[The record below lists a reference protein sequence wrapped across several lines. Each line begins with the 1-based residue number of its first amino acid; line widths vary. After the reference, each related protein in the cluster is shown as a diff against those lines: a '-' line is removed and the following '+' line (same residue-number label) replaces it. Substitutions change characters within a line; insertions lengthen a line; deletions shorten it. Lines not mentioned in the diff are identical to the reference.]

1 MKKILTLVLALC
13 MLSSYAFA
21 EDLIEN
27 IDLEPGFP
35 VVKEPVSVTIALV
48 PTSSAVDFQVEQNW
62 MTEYINRNSGLD
74 IEWMVIDATAA
85 TERIPLMLNSGDM
98 PDAILG
104 HGFQANDIA
113 QYGASE
119 GMFYPVN
126 ELLDYMPIFS
136 AFLEENPAVR
146 EGITTPDGN
155 IYGFP
160 ALNNIYSYAARFF
173 IDQTWL
179 DRVGLENPTT
189 LEEFKNMLIA
199 FRDEDANGNGDPDDE
214 IPWGGSW
221 SGAYAERDPIF
232 YALGYAASGNLAVD
246 HNKEN
251 PDIVFVPYEA
261 QYKDYLLYMNDL
273 WNEGLL
279 DPDMFTQAETQ
290 VQADVLEGTIGF
302 CAMSAPYVYA
312 PETKDNW
319 VAINAMSKEEGG
331 LRIYPAAN
339 PVYIPAF
346 MVLNAD
352 CEEEVAA
359 ALAALA
365 DEMYSVE
372 WYGWSMYG
380 PEAGSELDY
389 FGTGHYVEDGVIKYN
404 MPDDV
409 TNEWSF
415 RCTYL
420 TIWNL
425 PGFNSLQYDPYYQLY
440 AEQFPDTQLGQLF
453 ATGNYFEDWQPNFI
467 ETTSPTMRRASRP
480 STSPRMTWTA
490 STRFRPRW
498 TTMLPPWKPSSSPAR
513 SPSRMSTT
521 TSSPR
526 WKNMVCRSMSSSIT
540 ATMAANPGVYSAPV
554 SRL

>member
-467 ETTSPTMRRASRP
+467 ETYQPYYAEGIPTFYFTEDDLDRINTLQTPLDDYVASMEAKFI
-480 STSPRMTWTA
+480 TGEI
-490 STRFRPRW
+490 
-498 TTMLPPWKPSSSPAR
+498 
-513 SPSRMSTT
+513 
-521 TSSPR
+521 
-526 WKNMVCRSMSSSIT
+526 SIEDEYDNFV
-540 ATMAANPGVYSAPV
+540 ATLEEYGVQEYVELYNSYYGG
-554 SRL
+554 

>member
-35 VVKEPVSVTIALV
+35 VVQEPVSVTIALV
-48 PTSSAVDFQVEQNW
+48 PQGSAVDFQVEQNW

-74 IEWMVIDATAA
+74 IEWMVIDSTAA
-85 TERIPLMLNSGDM
+85 SERIPLMLNSGDM

-104 HGFQANDIA
+104 HAFQANDIA
-113 QYGASE
+113 QYGTSE

-146 EGITTPDGN
+146 EGITTTDGN

-179 DRVGLENPTT
+179 DRLGLENPTT

-221 SGAYAERDPIF
+221 SGASAERDLIF

-279 DPDMFTQAETQ
+279 DPDMFTQSETQ
-290 VQADVLEGTIGF
+290 VQATVLEGTIGF
-302 CAMSAPYVYA
+302 CAMSAPYVYV

-352 CEEEVAA
+352 CDEEVAA

-404 MPDDV
+404 MPDDM
-409 TNEWSF
+409 TDEWSF

-420 TIWNL
+420 TIWDL

-467 ETTSPTMRRASRP
+467 ETYQPYYAESIPTFYFAEDDLDRINTLQTPLDDYVASMEAKFI
-480 STSPRMTWTA
+480 TGEI
-490 STRFRPRW
+490 
-498 TTMLPPWKPSSSPAR
+498 
-513 SPSRMSTT
+513 
-521 TSSPR
+521 
-526 WKNMVCRSMSSSIT
+526 SIEDEYDNFV
-540 ATMAANPGVYSAPV
+540 ATLEEYGVQEYVELYNSYYGG
-554 SRL
+554 

>member
-48 PTSSAVDFQVEQNW
+48 PQGSAVDFQVEQNW

-74 IEWMVIDATAA
+74 IEWMVIDSTAA
-85 TERIPLMLNSGDM
+85 SERIPLMLNSGDM

-104 HGFQANDIA
+104 HAFQANDLA
-113 QYGASE
+113 QYGTSE

-146 EGITTPDGN
+146 EGITTTDGN

-179 DRVGLENPTT
+179 DRLGLENPTT

-221 SGAYAERDPIF
+221 SGASAERDLIF

-279 DPDMFTQAETQ
+279 DPDMFTQSETQ
-290 VQADVLEGTIGF
+290 VQATVLEGTIGF
-302 CAMSAPYVYA
+302 CAMSAPYVYV

-352 CEEEVAA
+352 CDEEVAA

-404 MPDDV
+404 MPDDM
-409 TNEWSF
+409 TDEWSF

-420 TIWNL
+420 TIWDL

-467 ETTSPTMRRASRP
+467 ETYQPYYAESIPTFYFAEDDLDRINTLQTPLDDYVASMEAKFI
-480 STSPRMTWTA
+480 TGEI
-490 STRFRPRW
+490 
-498 TTMLPPWKPSSSPAR
+498 
-513 SPSRMSTT
+513 
-521 TSSPR
+521 
-526 WKNMVCRSMSSSIT
+526 SIEDEYDNFV
-540 ATMAANPGVYSAPV
+540 ATLEEYGVQEYVELYNSYYGG
-554 SRL
+554 

>member
-48 PTSSAVDFQVEQNW
+48 PQSSAVDFQVEQNW

-85 TERIPLMLNSGDM
+85 SERIPLMLNSGDM

-104 HGFQANDIA
+104 HGFYANDIA

-146 EGITTPDGN
+146 EGITTTDGN

-179 DRVGLENPTT
+179 DRLGLENPTT

-221 SGAYAERDPIF
+221 SGASAERDLIF

-279 DPDMFTQAETQ
+279 DPDMFTQSETQ
-290 VQADVLEGTIGF
+290 VQATVLEGTIGF
-302 CAMSAPYVYA
+302 CAMSAPYVYV

-352 CEEEVAA
+352 CDEEVAA

-404 MPDDV
+404 MPDDM
-409 TNEWSF
+409 TDEWSF

-420 TIWNL
+420 TIWDL

-467 ETTSPTMRRASRP
+467 ETYQPYYAESIPTFYFAEDDLDRINTLQTPLDDYVASMEAKFI
-480 STSPRMTWTA
+480 TGEI
-490 STRFRPRW
+490 
-498 TTMLPPWKPSSSPAR
+498 
-513 SPSRMSTT
+513 
-521 TSSPR
+521 
-526 WKNMVCRSMSSSIT
+526 SIEDEYDNFV
-540 ATMAANPGVYSAPV
+540 ATLEDYGVQEYVELYNSYYGG
-554 SRL
+554 

>member
-48 PTSSAVDFQVEQNW
+48 PQGSAVDFQVEQNW

-74 IEWMVIDATAA
+74 IEWMVIDSTAA
-85 TERIPLMLNSGDM
+85 SERIPLMLNSGDM

-104 HGFQANDIA
+104 RGFQANDVA
-113 QYGASE
+113 QYGMSE

-136 AFLEENPAVR
+136 AFLEENPEVR
-146 EGITTPDGN
+146 EGITTTDGN

-179 DRVGLENPTT
+179 DRLGLENPTT

-221 SGAYAERDPIF
+221 SGASAERDLIF

-279 DPDMFTQAETQ
+279 DPDMFTQSETQ
-290 VQADVLEGTIGF
+290 VQATVLEGTIGF
-302 CAMSAPYVYA
+302 CAMSAPYVYV

-352 CEEEVAA
+352 CDEEVAA

-404 MPDDV
+404 MPDDM
-409 TNEWSF
+409 TDEWSF

-420 TIWNL
+420 TIWDL

-467 ETTSPTMRRASRP
+467 ETYQPYYAESIPTFYFAEDDLDRINTLQTPLDDYVASMEAKFI
-480 STSPRMTWTA
+480 TGEI
-490 STRFRPRW
+490 
-498 TTMLPPWKPSSSPAR
+498 
-513 SPSRMSTT
+513 
-521 TSSPR
+521 
-526 WKNMVCRSMSSSIT
+526 SIEDEYDNFV
-540 ATMAANPGVYSAPV
+540 ATLEEYGVQEYVELYNSYYGG
-554 SRL
+554 

>member
-48 PTSSAVDFQVEQNW
+48 PQGSAVDFQVEQNW

-74 IEWMVIDATAA
+74 IEWMVIDSTAA
-85 TERIPLMLNSGDM
+85 SERIPLMLNSGDM

-104 HGFQANDIA
+104 HVFQANDIA
-113 QYGASE
+113 QYGTSE

-146 EGITTPDGN
+146 EGITTTDGN

-179 DRVGLENPTT
+179 DRLGLENPTT

-221 SGAYAERDPIF
+221 SGASAERDLIF

-279 DPDMFTQAETQ
+279 DPDMFTQSETQ
-290 VQADVLEGTIGF
+290 VQATVLEGTIGF
-302 CAMSAPYVYA
+302 CAMSAPYVYV

-352 CEEEVAA
+352 CDEEVAA

-404 MPDDV
+404 MPDDM
-409 TNEWSF
+409 TDEWSF

-420 TIWNL
+420 TIWDL

-467 ETTSPTMRRASRP
+467 ETYQPYYAESIPTFYFAEDDLDRINTLQTPLDDYVASMEAKFI
-480 STSPRMTWTA
+480 TGEI
-490 STRFRPRW
+490 
-498 TTMLPPWKPSSSPAR
+498 
-513 SPSRMSTT
+513 
-521 TSSPR
+521 
-526 WKNMVCRSMSSSIT
+526 SIEDEYDNFV
-540 ATMAANPGVYSAPV
+540 ATLEEYGVQEYVELYNSYYGD
-554 SRL
+554 